1 MPVRIVIHH
10 YGSVHYLTAETRA
23 AAELVRTLMQLAAP
37 TATITL
43 TRGDTVLV

>member
-1 MPVRIVIHH
+1 MINITIRH

-37 TATITL
+37 TAVIEV
-43 TRGDTVLV
+43 TRGDTVLC